1 MINWIVSFETFTME
15 TSQVSRLRKNWKVC
29 LQPIKLKKIMDQ
41 PIRAKQTSR
50 QHHGVT
56 LDDSRIAPWSSFRK
70 RQSFLKNCQIFLGIS
85 ATLTR
90 ITKAEVFLCFKKKNL
105 NGSHKV
111 KSHKVNKNTL
121 KLSTK
126 TCHMVECLQRVV
138 SAAPQSK
145 II

>member
-15 TSQVSRLRKNWKVC
+15 TWQVSRLRKNWKVC
-29 LQPIKLKKIMDQ
+29 FQPIKLKKIMDQ

-56 LDDSRIAPWSSFRK
+56 LDDSCIAPWSSFRK
-70 RQSFLKNCQIFLGIS
+70 RQSFLKNCQIFLG
-85 ATLTR
+85 TLR
-90 ITKAEVFLCFKKKNL
+90 ITKAEVFPCFKKKNL